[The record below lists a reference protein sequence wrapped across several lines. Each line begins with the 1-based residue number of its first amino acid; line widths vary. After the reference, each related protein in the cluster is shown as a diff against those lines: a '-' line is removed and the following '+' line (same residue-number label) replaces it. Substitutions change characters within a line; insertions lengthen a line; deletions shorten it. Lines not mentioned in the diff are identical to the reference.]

1 LALILA
7 SQGKSDEAILLYKK
21 AVKINPDLWGTQ
33 INLGNTLWRQ
43 GQLDEAIDRY
53 REAIRS
59 NPDYVRAYYG
69 LSYVL
74 SQKGQQAEAN
84 ALKQKARDLEKK
96 TQNVPNNPPY

>member
-1 LALILA
+1 MLRNKNLITLA
-7 SQGKSDEAILLYKK
+7 SAKVIKFLFL
-21 AVKINPDLWGTQ
+21 
-33 INLGNTLWRQ
+33 
-43 GQLDEAIDRY
+43 
-53 REAIRS
+53 
-59 NPDYVRAYYG
+59 RAYYG